1 MKKYPV
7 LNVVEP
13 IKQSTSE
20 VIDIPKDRLLSKY
33 EIAALSTDNCISVRL
48 SGSFAGNSFFIANGE
63 YLKNYDFHL
72 TVDDQGCLVVVPVK
86 K

>member
-1 MKKYPV
+1 MSYPV

-33 EIAALSTDNCISVRL
+33 EIAALSTDNCISVRVR
-48 SGSFAGNSFFIANGE
+48 GNFAGISFFIANKE
-63 YLKNYDFHL
+63 DLEKNDFHL
-72 TVDDQGCLVVVPVK
+72 TVDDCGNLVVVPVK